1 VPATFDPQDAALLF
15 ETSGTTRG
23 TAGRHAMETA
33 ALYDAALLAGFDRFV
48 LDDGARLRYLNLVPN
63 PADRPHSSL
72 GYMMAH
78 VSELRGDGATRWF
91 VRDDQLLLDDF
102 MASIEAA
109 IAQGQ
114 PVCIASTA
122 FALVHVLDAMAARSV
137 KVELPPGS
145 RIMETGGFKGRARV
159 VDRDALYARITEC
172 FGVLRNAIISE
183 YGMTELS
190 SQYYAPA
197 GEPYVSPP
205 WLRVRVVGPE
215 RTTLTNGSIGTL
227 LHVDLANRSSCIA
240 IQTEDLGAMTQAGL
254 VLAGRDREASLRG
267 CSLDAEQLT
276 TRR

>member
-1 VPATFDPQDAALLF
+1 
-15 ETSGTTRG
+15 
-23 TAGRHAMETA
+23 META

-72 GYMMAH
+72 GYMLAR
-78 VSELRGDGATRWF
+78 VSDLRGDGATAWF
-91 VRDDQLLLDDF
+91 LRNDELLVDDF
-102 MASIEAA
+102 ASSVADA
-109 IAQGQ
+109 VAQSV

-137 KVELPPGS
+137 RVELPPGS
-145 RIMETGGFKGRARV
+145 RIMETGGFKGRARA

-172 FGVLRNAIISE
+172 FGVLRNAIVSE

-190 SQYYAPA
+190 SQYYASA
-197 GEPYVSPP
+197 GEPYASPP
-205 WLRVRVVGPE
+205 WLRVRVVGPQRQSLE
-215 RTTLTNGSIGTL
+215 NVSIGAL

-254 VLAGRDREASLRG
+254 VLVGRDREASLRG
-267 CSLDAEQLT
+267 CSLDAEQLA